1 VARISKARKDELAA
15 QIVELVARGWNF
27 AKIGKHLHIDR
38 RTASKFYKDE
48 LADRA
53 EHRDHERE
61 KSIAQYEAVI
71 KEAWARLEGLNSN
84 SLNVSGLLNAIR
96 QAQQA
101 IDDLTGVKAPTKV
114 QHTPGEEVEVYWDD
128 EGLLTS
134 DD

>member
-1 VARISKARKDELAA
+1 MARMPQAKRDELAA
-15 QIVELVARGWNF
+15 QIVELVAKGWNF
-27 AKIGKHLHIDR
+27 TKIGKLLAIDR
-38 RTASKFYKDE
+38 RTASRFYKNE
-48 LADRA
+48 LANRA
-53 EHRDHERE
+53 EHRDQDRE
-61 KSIAQYEAVI
+61 KSIAQYETVI
-71 KEAWARLEGLNSN
+71 KEAWTRLEGLNSN

-134 DD
+134 ED